1 MCTATCTGRSTTMQI
16 QRVNKTCLVFAASL
30 LIVAHYFKTGKTDT
44 FEAPDK
50 ADRPLSHEVFEGME
64 DIDRRLQTVQ
74 IRFMLVNADTDKEI
88 TSVDLN
94 TNGTFSLA
102 NLPTTAINIAAN
114 VTSTTSIGSVVF
126 DIDGRLGYRSDTTV
140 PFALC
145 SESKGNFQSCG
156 SVLGVGSHVVKAT
169 VRKSNGSVLA
179 SKTIS
184 FQGK

>member
-1 MCTATCTGRSTTMQI
+1 MQI
-16 QRVNKTCLVFAASL
+16 QRVNKTYLVFAASL
-30 LIVAHYFKTGKTDT
+30 LIVAHYFHTGTT
-44 FEAPDK
+44 GTLETPDK
-50 ADRPLSHEVFEGME
+50 ADPLSHEVFERME
-64 DIDRRLQTVQ
+64 DVDRRLQTVQ